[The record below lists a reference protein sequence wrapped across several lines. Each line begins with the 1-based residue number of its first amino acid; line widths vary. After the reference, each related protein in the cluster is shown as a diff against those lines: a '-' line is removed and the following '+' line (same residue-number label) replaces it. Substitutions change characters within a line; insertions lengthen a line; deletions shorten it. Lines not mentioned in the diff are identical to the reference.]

1 GEDACDCFDC
11 FEGPSCSTRLEGE
24 ACVVVANS
32 GTPYLFE
39 DYWLARPRS
48 APLSVLPSYH
58 IGYDAHV
65 PRLEAAIRSLH
76 GLVGNAVTDGREV
89 VVGIGS
95 TELIAAALYALSP
108 TQDEATASVWSRAPY
123 YSGYKQSATFFRSAG
138 FEWAADNASSPPPAT
153 AERPLI
159 ELVTSPN
166 NPDGHARAASVAGPH
181 SSAVM
186 DHAYLWPHF
195 TAVGPPV
202 ALFTLSKMTGH
213 ASTRVGWALC
223 SDPHVAARMRDFS
236 ACTQATFGSPRE
248 NQLRALAVLEHV
260 VGSGGEIF
268 TFARGRMLRRWERLE
283 ALFA

>member
-1 GEDACDCFDC
+1 M
-11 FEGPSCSTRLEGE
+11 
-24 ACVVVANS
+24 
-32 GTPYLFE
+32 
-39 DYWLARPRS
+39 
-48 APLSVLPSYH
+48 
-58 IGYDAHV
+58 
-65 PRLEAAIRSLH
+65 
-76 GLVGNAVTDGREV
+76 

-202 ALFTLSKMTGH
+202 AYGNSTAT
-213 ASTRVGWALC
+213 ASSPDPDPTSLARASGVPLLLRQPAPRTSPSFAPHLTR
-223 SDPHVAARMRDFS
+223 
-236 ACTQATFGSPRE
+236 SPSSR
-248 NQLRALAVLEHV
+248 
-260 VGSGGEIF
+260 S
-268 TFARGRMLRRWERLE
+268 RR
-283 ALFA
+283 